1 MFSRIKIVQFRART
15 NFCEMERTRKIGNN
29 SANLRFETHEI
40 TNEILSII
48 LYVYKNNV
56 PVVSK
61 KKL

>member
-1 MFSRIKIVQFRART
+1 MFSRIKIVQSRSNT
-15 NFCEMERTRKIGNN
+15 NFCEMERTRKIDNN
-29 SANLRFETHEI
+29 STNLRFETHEI
-40 TNEILSII
+40 TIKILSII